1 MSWLTQLRRAPEG
14 DDQRMAWQGQGHRL
28 CPCFVVIN
36 LMPQKRIPSSTRNIA
51 RLLRIMA
58 KLRSPQ
64 GCPWDR
70 EQTHQSIAHN
80 LIEEA
85 HEALAALEAGNLA
98 AFCDELGDLLLQVVF
113 HAQMASERGEF
124 NFDDVARAVADK
136 LVHRHPHV
144 FGKAR
149 AHTSAEVLHQWEQIK
164 KAERNTDSILD
175 ELPRSLPAL
184 MKADKVQRKVARV
197 GFDWQRVED
206 VLAKVEEELGEL
218 RAALRSGRR
227 ARMEDEL
234 GDLLFATV
242 NVARFQGLQA
252 ESVLNRAVEKFIRR
266 FRAVE
271 RAVHKSGRQLKDC
284 SLAELD
290 RLWNQTKRPDAPS
303 RRQASRALKRDL

>member
-1 MSWLTQLRRAPEG
+1 MKH
-14 DDQRMAWQGQGHRL
+14 GH
-28 CPCFVVIN
+28 
-36 LMPQKRIPSSTRNIA
+36 PSTLNIR

-70 EQTHQSIAHN
+70 EQTHASIAHN

-85 HEALAALEAGNLA
+85 HEALAALDSGDMD
-98 AFCDELGDLLLQVVF
+98 AFRDELGDLLLQVVF

-124 NFDDVARAVADK
+124 NFDDVARAISDK

-144 FGKAR
+144 FGRAR
-149 AHTSAEVLHQWEQIK
+149 ARSSAEVLHQWEQIK
-164 KAERNTDSILD
+164 KAERNADSILD

-206 VLAKVEEELGEL
+206 VMAKIEEELAEL
-218 RAALRSGRR
+218 RKALRSTRR
-227 ARMEDEL
+227 DRVADEL

-242 NVARFQGLQA
+242 NLARFQGLQA
-252 ESVLNRAVEKFIRR
+252 EDVLNKAVTKFTQR

-271 RAVHKSGRQLKDC
+271 RAVHQSGRQLKDC

-290 RLWNQTKRPDAPS
+290 RLWNETKRRPS
-303 RRQASRALKRDL
+303 ASTRTRVAARGSRNSRAT